1 MASGRNFIHELR
13 PDVRSGVAASLVP
26 QPTAE
31 EVPTPIF
38 VPGQRLYV
46 SGTVNRVDLAGE
58 LRRVEPLGEDAPLDL
73 SFESGWWLVQLDGT
87 TELSRTGVLPVFR
100 ASDQHA
106 EEPEQV
112 EFDEGFFAATLLL
125 AEGANR
131 IELRQGDTVLDSL
144 EAGSAAPQVTISS
157 PAGGTFTS
165 GSIPIAWSASDADGD
180 PLDVVVEYSTN
191 GGTSWIAVAFGQ
203 AGNTL
208 DLPISEL
215 AGSDNARIRV
225 TASDGFNQ
233 GSDVSPAFSVADTP
247 PQPYISNP
255 LDGQSYTEGVP
266 VPLRGGAFVP
276 GATSMADSSLRWRSN
291 RDGDLGTSATLDAV
305 LSVGPHVISLEA
317 TGDSGL
323 SASTSVNITV
333 RGDYDY
339 DGILDDEELGAG
351 LNPLTARD
359 AFSDEDGDNLPLITE
374 RGRGTQ
380 PDDPDTDGDG
390 RDDDTELGGGTN
402 PLVSDTPLPADV
414 LAVSPPTLTLEADLS
429 LAVPMPQE
437 QIQVGSRE
445 PAVWDLTAD
454 VDWLAA
460 SIVTGTTPAGVTI
473 LLDAFEL
480 DDGVYTGTLTIA
492 SDALSSSETVE
503 VIATIR
509 NSAAHF
515 DLNDDGQVT
524 CTDVATLEA
533 QVPLTNADDGFDY
546 RFDVNRDGILDSE
559 DVELLTAR
567 VPGGTCDTN
576 PNPDAPM
583 LFLPLVV
590 R

>member
-1 MASGRNFIHELR
+1 
-13 PDVRSGVAASLVP
+13 
-26 QPTAE
+26 
-31 EVPTPIF
+31 
-38 VPGQRLYV
+38 
-46 SGTVNRVDLAGE
+46 
-58 LRRVEPLGEDAPLDL
+58 
-73 SFESGWWLVQLDGT
+73 
-87 TELSRTGVLPVFR
+87 
-100 ASDQHA
+100 
-106 EEPEQV
+106 
-112 EFDEGFFAATLLL
+112 
-125 AEGANR
+125 
-131 IELRQGDTVLDSL
+131 
-144 EAGSAAPQVTISS
+144 
-157 PAGGTFTS
+157 
-165 GSIPIAWSASDADGD
+165 
-180 PLDVVVEYSTN
+180 
-191 GGTSWIAVAFGQ
+191 
-203 AGNTL
+203 
-208 DLPISEL
+208 
-215 AGSDNARIRV
+215 
-225 TASDGFNQ
+225 
-233 GSDVSPAFSVADTP
+233 
-247 PQPYISNP
+247 
-255 LDGQSYTEGVP
+255 
-266 VPLRGGAFVP
+266 
-276 GATSMADSSLRWRSN
+276 
-291 RDGDLGTSATLDAV
+291 
-305 LSVGPHVISLEA
+305 
-317 TGDSGL
+317 
-323 SASTSVNITV
+323 
-333 RGDYDY
+333 
-339 DGILDDEELGAG
+339 
-351 LNPLTARD
+351 
-359 AFSDEDGDNLPLITE
+359 
-374 RGRGTQ
+374 
-380 PDDPDTDGDG
+380 
-390 RDDDTELGGGTN
+390 
-402 PLVSDTPLPADV
+402 
-414 LAVSPPTLTLEADLS
+414 
-429 LAVPMPQE
+429 MPQE